1 MAPNQGEMPMQP
13 VFVYMTAGSIE
24 EARKIGRALIEGRLA
39 ACVNVIPGMS
49 SLYWWQGKVEEGSE
63 TVMIAKTRADLVPQL
78 TERVKALHSYTVP
91 CVVSIP
97 IENGNRAFLDWIE
110 AETQQPTLTA

>member
-1 MAPNQGEMPMQP
+1 MPMQP
-13 VFVYMTAGSIE
+13 VFVYMTAGSVE
-24 EARKIGRALIEGRLA
+24 EARKIGRALVEARLA
-39 ACVNVIPGMS
+39 ACVNIIPGMT
-49 SLYWWQGKVEEGSE
+49 SLYWWQGKIDEGSE